1 VPLPQTKHWGGLTEP
16 VPHVNAGPTSLL
28 LISMVFYDWQCSIS
42 YSVEGG
48 RSSEVCHY
56 LVCTGVL
63 RFLTFFRTAG
73 RNSIPT
79 MDSHV
84 HVEPPWNT
92 QAELWL

>member
-1 VPLPQTKHWGGLTEP
+1 MIG
-16 VPHVNAGPTSLL
+16 NAVFPILL
-28 LISMVFYDWQCSIS
+28 REAVVQK
-42 YSVEGG
+42 SVAH
-48 RSSEVCHY
+48 C

-63 RFLTFFRTAG
+63 RSLTFSRTAG

-92 QAELWL
+92 GCSCLMCSHGCFSVQMSATPLFIVGSDCFSLL